1 MSGAWLCYR
10 RWGRLSSGVAET
22 CATASCDGREPGAHW
37 PGLQVR
43 FALENVFEGVHGA
56 GELGGIVG
64 DGSGAAIR
72 IADQA
77 RPAVGMDTSF
87 SCIGRLHL

>member
-1 MSGAWLCYR
+1 
-10 RWGRLSSGVAET
+10 
-22 CATASCDGREPGAHW
+22 
-37 PGLQVR
+37 
-43 FALENVFEGVHGA
+43 LENVFEGVHGA

-77 RPAVGMDTSF
+77 CTPLGMYTRASRIFSPIALSKLTRRSLVVRHITST
-87 SCIGRLHL
+87 